1 MTNVRQRKMEDLLTA
16 ILDCGYADLQMLF
29 DSKYDMYDIVEYAKD
44 NLDFGNS
51 ADSLDINVLIQA
63 MIELA
68 LGEIQDYI
76 DEQDLEVELDI
87 WDDTDIFLNYLDT
100 HVYIYGDK
108 IDAYKRYVP
117 EIFDMFEEKTG
128 IILQ

>member
-1 MTNVRQRKMEDLLTA
+1 MVNVRQRKMEDLLTA

-29 DSKYDMYDIVEYAKD
+29 DSKYDMYDIIEYAKD
-44 NLDFGNS
+44 NLDFGNN
-51 ADSLDINVLIQA
+51 LDVNTLIQA

-76 DEQDLEVELDI
+76 DEQDLDVELDI

-100 HVYIYGDK
+100 HVHIYEDK

-128 IILQ
+128 LILE

>member
-1 MTNVRQRKMEDLLTA
+1 MANVRQRKMEDLLTA

-44 NLDFGNS
+44 NLDFGNN
-51 ADSLDINVLIQA
+51 LDINTLIQA
-63 MIELA
+63 VIELA

-76 DEQDLEVELDI
+76 DEKDLDVELDI
-87 WDDTDIFLNYLDT
+87 FDDVDIFINYIDT
-100 HVYIYGDK
+100 HVYIYEDK
-108 IDAYKRYVP
+108 IDEYKRHVP

-128 IILQ
+128 LVLD

>member
-1 MTNVRQRKMEDLLTA
+1 MANVRQRKMEDLLTA

-44 NLDFGNS
+44 NLDFGNN
-51 ADSLDINVLIQA
+51 LDINILIQA
-63 MIELA
+63 IIEMA

-76 DEQDLEVELDI
+76 DEKDLEVRLEI
-87 WDDTDIFLNYLDT
+87 WDDIDIFSNYIDT
-100 HVYIYGDK
+100 HVYIYEDK

-128 IILQ
+128 LTIE

>member
-1 MTNVRQRKMEDLLTA
+1 MVNVRQRKMEDLLTA

-29 DSKYDMYDIVEYAKD
+29 DSKYDMYDIIEYAKD
-44 NLDFGNS
+44 NLDFGNN
-51 ADSLDINVLIQA
+51 LDVNTLIQA

-100 HVYIYGDK
+100 HVYIYEDK